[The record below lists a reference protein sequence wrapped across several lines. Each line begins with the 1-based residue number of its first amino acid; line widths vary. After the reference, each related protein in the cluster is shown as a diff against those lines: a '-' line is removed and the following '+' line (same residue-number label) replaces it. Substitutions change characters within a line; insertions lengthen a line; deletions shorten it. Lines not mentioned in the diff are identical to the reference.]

1 MAMENLRWCRRGHN
15 EPLTLELRMLICHDC
30 PFDRVFAMA
39 PEWTSDRVDDHCF
52 LPLRTDLLGR
62 GRGGYSDTLTLSTLT
77 ADRVTDCMPY
87 PISSRSTAI
96 RGGMELAL
104 AHCKY
109 VDIFLTTMARK
120 KLVLEYRHRHTW

>member
-1 MAMENLRWCRRGHN
+1 MIA
-15 EPLTLELRMLICHDC
+15 PLI
-30 PFDRVFAMA
+30 VFLQCLA
-39 PEWTSDRVDDHCF
+39 EWTSQRVDDHCF
-52 LPLRTDLLGR
+52 LPSSSGQIDLLGR

-104 AHCKY
+104 AYYKY